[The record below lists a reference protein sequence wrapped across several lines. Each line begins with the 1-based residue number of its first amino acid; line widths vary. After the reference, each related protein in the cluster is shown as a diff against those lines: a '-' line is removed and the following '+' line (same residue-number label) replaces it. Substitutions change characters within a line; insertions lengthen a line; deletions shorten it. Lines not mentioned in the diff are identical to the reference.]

1 MTAFDRVS
9 TWAYSGSGVLLPG
22 EGGVPLAPE
31 LHANQ
36 LVAWVSIALAYGGAA
51 AALAW
56 VLWRLVKH
64 RQVLPLVL
72 FVAGLVAANI
82 EPLGDLVGSIVYAN
96 DTPWFGYTV
105 MGRRM
110 PAWILVGASSYVAI
124 GGYIAYRYISQG
136 KSLRDIFLLSAV
148 YVGIPEIVIEMIWH
162 FTGVISYYGDNPTRV
177 GGVPLY
183 SIVQNTTLLP
193 VYGIV
198 IFYAVKYLKGSRIW
212 LLVFLIPATTIGY
225 IVGVSWPAY
234 QAVQSSAPIVVTW
247 LAAAAVIVT
256 SILSTYLLL
265 QIPELRRIRDVAA
278 AGESGQP
285 QPQHAAVTA

>member
-1 MTAFDRVS
+1 MNYLDQALTS
-9 TWAYSGSGVLLPG
+9 TYSASGVLLPG
-22 EGGVPLAPE
+22 TGGVPIAPE
-31 LHANQ
+31 LHANPV
-36 LVAWVSIALAYGGAA
+36 VAWVSIVLAYAGAA

-56 VLWRLVKH
+56 ALWKLVKH
-64 RQVLPLVL
+64 QQMLPLVL
-72 FVAGLVAANI
+72 FAAGLVAANI

-136 KSLRDIFLLSAV
+136 RSLRDIFVLSAV
-148 YVGIPEIVIEMIWH
+148 YVGIPEIAIEMIWH
-162 FTGVISYYGDNPTRV
+162 YTGIIAYYGDNPTRV
-177 GGVPLY
+177 GGIPLY

-198 IFYAVKYLKGSRIW
+198 IFYTVKYLKGPRLW
-212 LLVFLIPATTIGY
+212 LLVLLIPATTIGY

-234 QAVQSSAPIVVTW
+234 QAVQSSAPALVTW
-247 LAAAAVIVT
+247 IAAAAVIAA

-265 QIPELRRIRDVAA
+265 QIPELRRIREA
-278 AGESGQP
+278 AGTATA
-285 QPQHAAVTA
+285 HAQRSVVTA

>member
-1 MTAFDRVS
+1 MNYLDQALTS
-9 TWAYSGSGVLLPG
+9 TYSASGVLLPG
-22 EGGVPLAPE
+22 TGGVPIAPE
-31 LHANQ
+31 LHANPV
-36 LVAWVSIALAYGGAA
+36 VAWVSIVLAYGGAA

-56 VLWRLVKH
+56 ALWKLVKH
-64 RQVLPLVL
+64 QQMLPLVL
-72 FVAGLVAANI
+72 FAAGLVAANI

-136 KSLRDIFLLSAV
+136 RSLRDIFVLSAV
-148 YVGIPEIVIEMIWH
+148 YVGIPEIAIEMIWH
-162 FTGVISYYGDNPTRV
+162 YTGIIAYYGDNPTRV
-177 GGVPLY
+177 GGIPLY

-198 IFYAVKYLKGSRIW
+198 IFYTVKYLKGPRLW
-212 LLVFLIPATTIGY
+212 LLVLLIPATTIGY

-234 QAVQSSAPIVVTW
+234 QAVQSSAPALVTW
-247 LAAAAVIVT
+247 IAAAAVIAT

-265 QIPELRRIRDVAA
+265 QIPELRRIREA
-278 AGESGQP
+278 AGTATA
-285 QPQHAAVTA
+285 HAQRSVVTA